1 VVMSLSPNKQFLVGR
16 ALLQTLV
23 RYPVGWMSQGAR
35 NEKRFPAAE
44 QAADGAEANR
54 GFFRRGR
61 EP

>member
-1 VVMSLSPNKQFLVGR
+1 MSLSPNSEFLVGR

-35 NEKRFPAAE
+35 NEKRFLAME
-44 QAADGAEANR
+44 QAAYGAAANR
-54 GFFRRGR
+54 GFFRKGR